1 MKRLLTLILIFFM
14 VACQNKNDMSDEI
27 DLLKAELKEDN
38 TNELTYINL
47 FKAQII
53 NQDYFDA
60 VRTLDKGLMYGEG
73 EEIEELIVDLKD
85 GYDDNDNL
93 HSRILIDY
101 DINFDPFYV
110 DNRNVDYYQ
119 GKSTT
124 LKDRYY
130 GVPYLLSSN
139 NQELFKKSNYTV
151 YILDEND
158 VITDIYHHVYEIARK
173 SFDNVKEEHYRV
185 KYNDDGYI
193 VRKNN
198 VLDANS
204 YKEYT
209 YLENYTK
216 VFVCGIYEYPD
227 RTSKDCETFELI
239 H

>member
-47 FKAQII
+47 FKVQII
-53 NQDYFDA
+53 NHDYFDA

-73 EEIEELIVDLKD
+73 EEIEELIIDLKD
-85 GYDDNDNL
+85 GYDVYDDNDNL

-101 DINFDPFYV
+101 DINFDPFYYV

-119 GKSTT
+119 GKSTP

-130 GVPYLLSSN
+130 GIPYLLSSN

-158 VITDIYHHVYEIARK
+158 AITDIYHHVYEIAGK
-173 SFDNVKEEHYRV
+173 SFDNVKEEH
-185 KYNDDGYI
+185 
-193 VRKNN
+193 
-198 VLDANS
+198 L
-204 YKEYT
+204 
-209 YLENYTK
+209 
-216 VFVCGIYEYPD
+216 
-227 RTSKDCETFELI
+227 
-239 H
+239 